1 MLLVWKLPLAFAFN
15 LFGGLLPAAALAG
28 TAAHAPRPEMI
39 GTVNGAVVQGAAI
52 GSLAGPPAM
61 AVMIADFGGWAGT
74 YWLMTI
80 CCFIG
85 VCLAVWLG
93 IVERRLGIN

>member
-1 MLLVWKLPLAFAFN
+1 
-15 LFGGLLPAAALAG
+15 
-28 TAAHAPRPEMI
+28 
-39 GTVNGAVVQGAAI
+39 
-52 GSLAGPPAM
+52 M
-61 AVMIADFGGWAGT
+61 AVMIAGFGGWAGT